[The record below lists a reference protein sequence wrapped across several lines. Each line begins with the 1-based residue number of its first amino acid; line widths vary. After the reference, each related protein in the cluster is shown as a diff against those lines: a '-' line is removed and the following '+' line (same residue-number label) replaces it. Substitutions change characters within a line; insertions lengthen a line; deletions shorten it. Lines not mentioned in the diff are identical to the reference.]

1 MNRYLKLFTFAM
13 VFIMLFAAVGCG
25 AKETATSTDE
35 SSSTDS
41 SAVTVTSE
49 ETSSDNN
56 SSEATEEPS
65 SSAPSSNDQTSSDNS
80 SKNETS
86 SNNTSSNKNP
96 KPDPQPDPK
105 PDPEPTDPYEGMK
118 KLKIMS
124 YNIRCLRGG
133 GSGDG
138 LINPMTEQQ
147 MNDTIAKFDALLTRE
162 APDVLIVTEDRTY
175 FDTDRFATSGG
186 TKSVY
191 DLMFKKHFPYAYHTS
206 GGANWPHIYSKYPI
220 KDVTRLNVAYGSEIT
235 SGTNRKPTLV
245 TITVEGVDIQVIGCH
260 PVSGGDPLEI
270 AARKYYFNSIVEYI
284 KDKEY
289 VIIAGDM
296 NTESSDPQGEHKVFK
311 DAGLSLGNHGAF
323 GSFVTYRDNRGFM
336 IDNIITK
343 GFLMKNFW
351 VGTEDYSDHFPVYS
365 EVYLDK

>member
-1 MNRYLKLFTFAM
+1 MIKYLKPFAFAIA
-13 VFIMLFAAVGCG
+13 FIMLFGAIGCT
-25 AKETATSTDE
+25 AKETTGTDE
-35 SSSTDS
+35 NSSVES
-41 SAVTVTSE
+41 SAVTVTSDE
-49 ETSSDNN
+49 ASSENN
-56 SSEATEEPS
+56 SGETGDDPSSNEPS
-65 SSAPSSNDQTSSDNS
+65 SSNPTSSDSS

-86 SNNTSSNKNP
+86 SNDTTSK
-96 KPDPQPDPK
+96 DD

-133 GSGDG
+133 GSGNG

-147 MNDTIAKFDALLTRE
+147 MNDTISKFDALLTRE
-162 APDVLIVTEDRTY
+162 APDLLIVTEDRAY
-175 FDTDRFATSGG
+175 FDADRFATSGG
-186 TKSVY
+186 TKPVY
-191 DLMFKKHFPYAYHTS
+191 ELMFQKHFPYKYHIDS
-206 GGANWPHIYSKYPI
+206 GANWPHIYSKYPI

-270 AARKYYFNSIVEYI
+270 AARKYYFNSIIEYI

-311 DAGLSLGNHGAF
+311 DAGLSLGNHGTF

-351 VGTEDYSDHFPVYS
+351 VGTEDYSDHFPIYS

>member
-1 MNRYLKLFTFAM
+1 MIKYLKPFAFAIA
-13 VFIMLFAAVGCG
+13 FIMLFGAIGCT
-25 AKETATSTDE
+25 AKETMGTDE
-35 SSSTDS
+35 NSSVES
-41 SAVTVTSE
+41 SAVTVTSDE
-49 ETSSDNN
+49 ASSENN
-56 SSEATEEPS
+56 SGETGDDPSSNEPS
-65 SSAPSSNDQTSSDNS
+65 SSNPTSSDSS

-86 SNNTSSNKNP
+86 SNDTTSK
-96 KPDPQPDPK
+96 DD

-133 GSGDG
+133 GSGNG

-147 MNDTIAKFDALLTRE
+147 MNDTISKFDALLTRE
-162 APDVLIVTEDRTY
+162 APDLLIVTEDRAY
-175 FDTDRFATSGG
+175 FDADRFATSGG
-186 TKSVY
+186 TKPVY
-191 DLMFKKHFPYAYHTS
+191 ELMFQKHFPYKYHID

-270 AARKYYFNSIVEYI
+270 AARKYYFNSIIEYI

-311 DAGLSLGNHGAF
+311 DAGLSLGNHGTF

-351 VGTEDYSDHFPVYS
+351 VGTEDYSDHFPIYS

>member
-1 MNRYLKLFTFAM
+1 MIKYLKPFAFAIA
-13 VFIMLFAAVGCG
+13 FIMLFGAIGCT
-25 AKETATSTDE
+25 AKETMGTDE
-35 SSSTDS
+35 NSSVES
-41 SAVTVTSE
+41 SAVTVTSDE
-49 ETSSDNN
+49 ASSENN
-56 SSEATEEPS
+56 SGETGDDPSSNEPS
-65 SSAPSSNDQTSSDNS
+65 SSNPTSSDSS

-86 SNNTSSNKNP
+86 SNDTTSK
-96 KPDPQPDPK
+96 DD

-133 GSGDG
+133 GSGNG

-147 MNDTIAKFDALLTRE
+147 MNDTISKFDALLTRE
-162 APDVLIVTEDRTY
+162 APDLLIVTEDRAY
-175 FDTDRFATSGG
+175 FDADRFATSGG
-186 TKSVY
+186 TKPVY
-191 DLMFKKHFPYAYHTS
+191 ELMFQKHFPYKYHIDS
-206 GGANWPHIYSKYPI
+206 GANWPHIYSKYPI

-311 DAGLSLGNHGAF
+311 DAGLSLGNHGTF

-351 VGTEDYSDHFPVYS
+351 VGTEDYSDHFPIYS

>member
-1 MNRYLKLFTFAM
+1 MIKYLKPFAFAIA
-13 VFIMLFAAVGCG
+13 FIMLFGAIGCT
-25 AKETATSTDE
+25 AKETMGTDE
-35 SSSTDS
+35 NSSVES
-41 SAVTVTSE
+41 SAVTVTSDE
-49 ETSSDNN
+49 ASSENN
-56 SSEATEEPS
+56 SGETGDDPSSNEPS
-65 SSAPSSNDQTSSDNS
+65 SSNPTSSDSS

-86 SNNTSSNKNP
+86 SNDTTSK
-96 KPDPQPDPK
+96 DD

-133 GSGDG
+133 GSGNG

-147 MNDTIAKFDALLTRE
+147 MNDTISKFDALLTRE
-162 APDVLIVTEDRTY
+162 APDLLIVTEDRAY
-175 FDTDRFATSGG
+175 FDADRFATSGG
-186 TKSVY
+186 TKPVY
-191 DLMFKKHFPYAYHTS
+191 ELMFQKHFPYKYHID

-311 DAGLSLGNHGAF
+311 DAGLSLGNHGTF

-351 VGTEDYSDHFPVYS
+351 VGTEDYSDHFPIYS

>member
-1 MNRYLKLFTFAM
+1 MKNFLKMFVFAISL
-13 VFIMLFAAVGCG
+13 IMLMTAAACNNGGVTISS
-25 AKETATSTDE
+25 EQTATS
-35 SSSTDS
+35 
-41 SAVTVTSE
+41 
-49 ETSSDNN
+49 SDVV
-56 SSEATEEPS
+56 SG
-65 SSAPSSNDQTSSDNS
+65 DNS
-80 SKNETS
+80 SSGNPSSEPANGSKESSASASREETS
-86 SNNTSSNKNP
+86 SNNSSTESRPVSSNSTSS
-96 KPDPQPDPK
+96 
-105 PDPEPTDPYEGMK
+105 EEETVESTPTPTPIPTPTPDPYEGMK

-133 GSGDG
+133 GSGNG

-147 MNDTIAKFDALLTRE
+147 MNDTISKFDALLTRE
-162 APDVLIVTEDRTY
+162 APDLLIVTEDRAY
-175 FDTDRFATSGG
+175 FDADRFATSGG
-186 TKSVY
+186 TKPVY
-191 DLMFKKHFPYAYHTS
+191 ELMFQKHFPYKYHID

-311 DAGLSLGNHGAF
+311 DAGLSLGNHGTF

-343 GFLMKNFW
+343 GLLMKNFW

-365 EVYLDK
+365 EIYLDK